1 MPFFSA
7 NIILVGYQEEDSSFS
22 INDQVIMAKDRSAT
36 AYFLH
41 TCKATL
47 TCHHLIN
54 WHDNVSYI
62 STFSRCKWRIHLD
75 WSFWLVRNRNSL
87 TALFLNSKKLQ
98 SYVAHTGTATS
109 GGLITCDHWLFPR
122 LQDQWQIIMTVFSVE
137 TLFIELHCWN
147 VWSLT

>member
-1 MPFFSA
+1 MLFFSA

-109 GGLITCDHWLFPR
+109 GGLITCDIINNHLTIDYFLDFKINDR
-122 LQDQWQIIMTVFSVE
+122 LSWQYSQWR
-137 TLFIELHCWN
+137 LCL
-147 VWSLT
+147 